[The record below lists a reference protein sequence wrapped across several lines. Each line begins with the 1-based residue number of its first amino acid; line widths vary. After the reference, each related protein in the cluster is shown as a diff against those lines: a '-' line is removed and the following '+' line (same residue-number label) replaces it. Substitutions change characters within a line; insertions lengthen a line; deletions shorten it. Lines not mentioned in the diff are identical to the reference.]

1 MFAWSLRKKVGIQR
15 NIFRRTSN
23 IFIRINYWFIV
34 VRKKTLIFDDVFL
47 TVPLCVKRS
56 MSLEPFLSYHRYY
69 PEFHICS
76 CTIVTLQK
84 CSIPLD
90 AYLYETT
97 DEWIKTLPSLLN
109 SFSRGSFLGHP
120 VFSVLWFRTFCV
132 IARSCNMLRYL
143 SFPQQITSGISRIK
157 RTTLLHVI

>member
-1 MFAWSLRKKVGIQR
+1 MKNGTPYRKMLLQEKSTCLESMFAWSLRKKVGIQR
-15 NIFRRTSN
+15 NIFRRSSN

-34 VRKKTLIFDDVFL
+34 VRRKTLIFDDLFL

-109 SFSRGSFLGHP
+109 SFSRGSFLGHA
-120 VFSVLWFRTFCV
+120 VFSVHFV
-132 IARSCNMLRYL
+132 
-143 SFPQQITSGISRIK
+143 
-157 RTTLLHVI
+157 